1 MSDKLKSKTQ
11 LISELAAMRQRMA
24 ELEKITY
31 EQKSAGEALR
41 KSEKRYRDLV
51 ENTSDWVWE
60 VDTGIHFTYTNPR
73 VADLLG
79 YSQEEVLGKT
89 PFDFMPSEE
98 DIRHQPIRNDL
109 MTCPR
114 AFQGLES
121 EHIHKNGSTSILE
134 INAMPIY
141 DTSGRF
147 AGYRGI
153 ARDITARKVL
163 EEALQESENR
173 FRSIVENSAA
183 GYFFIDRE
191 GRFKTI
197 NAAWLRLHKY
207 DSPSEILGRHFSV
220 TQVDADQFAANKI
233 VERLLA
239 GEEITQGE
247 FTRRCK
253 DGSIG
258 WHTFTVNPVWQG
270 GKVVGLEGFLIDITE
285 RKRAEEALRAASLY
299 SRTLIETS
307 LDPLVTISA
316 EGKITDVN
324 AATEKITGMSR
335 ERLIG
340 SDFTDYFT
348 EPEMARAGY
357 LKVFE
362 RGQVTDYPLA
372 IRHTSGAITEVL
384 YNASVYQ
391 NEQGEV
397 IGVFAA
403 ARDITERK
411 RAEEALRASEE
422 KYRTLFEESF
432 DGLFITSPDGKI
444 LDMNKKGILMFGYE
458 TKEEILSLD
467 LERDVYA
474 YPPDR
479 MWILA
484 MVNAQGTAEYE
495 VIVKKKSGEQM
506 MTHCSLTAV
515 RDEQGVITA
524 YRGIIRDITERKK
537 AEEALRAAS
546 LYMRSLIE
554 ASLDPLVTISSEGKI
569 TDVNRATEQVTGVL
583 RERLI
588 GDDFTNYFTEP
599 EKAREGYQKVLTD
612 GLVRDYPLTISH
624 TSGETTNVLYN
635 ATIYRNELGETQGV
649 FAVARDITERNRS
662 EMALRNHMEFLETMI
677 NTIPTPIYYK
687 DREGVYLGCNIQY
700 ASMIIGLPKE
710 RIIGRTTLDLTE
722 TIPPEIAQRYHAQD
736 MELIHIPGFRV
747 YDEDLSCPDGTLR
760 SYIFSKATY
769 TDAQGNVSGMVG
781 IMLDISE
788 RKQVEKE
795 LKESE
800 RNLSIRNTIAEIFLT
815 CPVEEMY
822 GEVLKVL
829 LDITRSKHGL
839 FGFMDEE
846 MTLVV
851 PSFIGNIENTRISE
865 NLLRIPWAALSGEII
880 GQAIAEKKSMLSN
893 MPGTVPEGH
902 ILIDCVLVVPIV
914 FQKKTIG
921 VFIVANNASGYGGH
935 EQRLMEGIA
944 EQVAPILHARL
955 QREKEEQGRKQ
966 AEEAQRSQLLFLQQ
980 LLDSIPP
987 PVFYKDIQ
995 GVYLGCN
1002 KAYLKFM
1009 GLAKDQIVG
1018 KTVFDLAP
1026 KDLAELYLKADTEL
1040 FNNPGVQVYETSVS
1054 HADGSMHDVIFN
1066 KATYVGSDGHIA
1078 GLVGVILDITE
1089 RKRVERILLR
1099 QNEALEQSLDG
1110 IAMIGIDND
1119 ILYVNP
1125 AWAAMHAY
1133 TPDEL
1138 KGVNLSIFH
1147 TPEQMEN
1154 EVLPCLKAA
1163 KEKGSYRAEIGH
1175 RKKDGTIFP
1184 TRMSCVG
1191 LKDTQANPIGQVVFS
1206 RDITEELRLESLLRQ
1221 AQKMEAVGQLAGGI
1235 AHDFNNMLSP
1245 ILGYADL
1252 LLSEIKPENKYY
1264 QEILQIKRS
1273 AERAK
1278 DLTWQLLAFSRKQV
1292 LEMKTVD
1299 LRQVISDF
1307 QKILRRTIREDI
1319 MIKVVP
1325 SETPKFIRVDASKI
1339 GQILMNLGINAQD
1352 AMPHGGTIT
1361 IEITDAVLDEA
1372 YSEIHPGASPGKY
1385 IMLAFSDTGSGMDHL
1400 TLDHIFEP
1408 FFTTKE
1414 VGKGTGL
1421 GLATVYGIVK
1431 QHGGYIMAYSE
1442 PGMGTTFKMYLPGE
1456 EVTAQDLAEEAE
1468 EAETKHGTETVLV
1481 VEDEEAVRELMCRI
1495 LEKHGYTVIS
1505 AGSAQ
1510 ECSRAVEQ
1518 HKGQIHLLLTDV
1530 IMPGMNGKQL
1540 YENLAPILQGL
1551 KVIFISGY
1559 TQDVIAKHGDLI
1571 HGMNLISKPFTVKEL
1586 TEKVRSVLD
1595 G

>member
-1 MSDKLKSKTQ
+1 MSTVLIVDDHAENLYLLQTILETRQYDIIRAANGAEALELAVSNPPDIIISDILMPVMDGFALCRAWKKDDRLKDIPFVFYTATYTDPKDEELGLSLGAACFIVKPIEPEAFLSLVEQVIEEHKAGRSAVPRHGIEEETVYYRMYNEALIRKLEDKMLDLEKATKS
-11 LISELAAMRQRMA
+11 LRESEERYRLMARNISEVVMETDEKGTFTYISPSCRRILGRGDELLGRSWL
-24 ELEKITY
+24 ELVHPDDLEKELKTFARGLESGSEERAEYRYSHPEKGYIWLETTGTVYTDGNGRITGLMLSRDIT
-31 EQKSAGEALR
+31 EHKQAEMALR
-41 KSEKRYRDLV
+41 VSEAKYHRLHDSMMDAFVLTDMEGRILESNMAYQDMVGYGSEELRAMIYKDLTP
-51 ENTSDWVWE
+51 EKWHAFEADI
-60 VDTGIHFTYTNPR
+60 VDKQILP
-73 VADLLG
+73 LG
-79 YSQEEVLGKT
+79 YS
-89 PFDFMPSEE
+89 
-98 DIRHQPIRNDL
+98 
-109 MTCPR
+109 
-114 AFQGLES
+114 
-121 EHIHKNGSTSILE
+121 E
-134 INAMPIY
+134 IY
-141 DTSGRF
+141 EKE
-147 AGYRGI
+147 YC
-153 ARDITARKVL
+153 K
-163 EEALQESENR
+163 
-173 FRSIVENSAA
+173 
-183 GYFFIDRE
+183 
-191 GRFKTI
+191 
-197 NAAWLRLHKY
+197 
-207 DSPSEILGRHFSV
+207 
-220 TQVDADQFAANKI
+220 
-233 VERLLA
+233 
-239 GEEITQGE
+239 
-247 FTRRCK
+247 K
-253 DGSIG
+253 DGTVFPVELR
-258 WHTFTVNPVWQG
+258 TFLLKDDAGNP
-270 GKVVGLEGFLIDITE
+270 
-285 RKRAEEALRAASLY
+285 S
-299 SRTLIETS
+299 
-307 LDPLVTISA
+307 
-316 EGKITDVN
+316 
-324 AATEKITGMSR
+324 GMW
-335 ERLIG
+335 
-340 SDFTDYFT
+340 
-348 EPEMARAGY
+348 
-357 LKVFE
+357 
-362 RGQVTDYPLA
+362 A
-372 IRHTSGAITEVL
+372 IV
-384 YNASVYQ
+384 
-391 NEQGEV
+391 
-397 IGVFAA
+397 
-403 ARDITERK
+403 RDITERK
-411 RAEEALRASEE
+411 HAEEMLRTS
-422 KYRTLFEESF
+422 ESF
-432 DGLFITSPDGKI
+432 LNSVIDQSPHPMWISDDKGTLIRLNQACRDLLHISDVEVVGKYNIFNDSIVEEQGFLPLVRRVFEKGETVRFEITYDSSQLKNLQLKHFTSVI
-444 LDMNKKGILMFGYE
+444 LDVTVFPIR
-458 TKEEILSLD
+458 D
-467 LERDVYA
+467 ARER
-474 YPPDR
+474 
-479 MWILA
+479 IS
-484 MVNAQGTAEYE
+484 NA
-495 VIVKKKSGEQM
+495 VIQHM
-506 MTHCSLTAV
+506 
-515 RDEQGVITA
+515 
-524 YRGIIRDITERKK
+524 DITERK
-537 AEEALRAAS
+537 
-546 LYMRSLIE
+546 
-554 ASLDPLVTISSEGKI
+554 
-569 TDVNRATEQVTGVL
+569 
-583 RERLI
+583 
-588 GDDFTNYFTEP
+588 
-599 EKAREGYQKVLTD
+599 
-612 GLVRDYPLTISH
+612 H
-624 TSGETTNVLYN
+624 
-635 ATIYRNELGETQGV
+635 
-649 FAVARDITERNRS
+649 S
-662 EMALRNHMEFLETMI
+662 EMALHNQMEFLETMI

-687 DREGVYLGCNIQY
+687 DAEGVYLGCNIQY

-710 RIIGRTTLDLTE
+710 RIIGRTILDLIG
-722 TIPPEIAQRYHAQD
+722 TIPHDLAQRCHAQD
-736 MELIHIPGFRV
+736 MELIHMPGFRV
-747 YDEDLSCPDGTLR
+747 YDEAILCPEGTVR
-760 SYIFSKATY
+760 NYVFSKATY
-769 TDAQGNVSGMVG
+769 TDSQGHVSGMVG

-788 RKQVEKE
+788 RKQVEQV

-800 RNLSIRNTIAEIFLT
+800 RNLSIRNTIAEIFLA

-865 NLLRIPWAALSGEII
+865 KILRIPWAALSGEII
-880 GQAIAEKKSMLSN
+880 GQAIAEKKSIFSN
-893 MPGTVPEGH
+893 MPGAVPEGH

-914 FQKKTIG
+914 FQKMTIG
-921 VFIVANNASGYGGH
+921 VFVVANKASGYGDH

-966 AEEAQRSQLLFLQQ
+966 AEEAQRSQVFFLQQ

-1002 KAYLKFM
+1002 KAYLEFM
-1009 GLAKDQIVG
+1009 GLAKDQIVE

-1054 HADGSMHDVIFN
+1054 HADGSRHDVIFN
-1066 KATYVGSDGHIA
+1066 KATYVGSDGNIA

-1099 QNEALEQSLDG
+1099 QNEALEQSIDG
-1110 IAMIGIDND
+1110 IAMIGLDND

-1163 KEKGSYRAEIGH
+1163 REKGSYRAEIGH

-1191 LKDTQANPIGQVVFS
+1191 LKDTQGNPIGQVVFS

-1235 AHDFNNMLSP
+1235 AHDFNNMLST

-1252 LLSEIKPENKYY
+1252 LLSEIKSGNKYY

-1325 SETPKFIRVDASKI
+1325 AETPKFIRVDASKI
-1339 GQILMNLGINAQD
+1339 DQILMNLGINAQD

-1372 YSEIHPGASPGKY
+1372 YTEIHPGASPGKY
-1385 IMLAFSDTGSGMDHL
+1385 IMIAFSDTGSGIDHR

-1456 EVTAQDLAEEAE
+1456 EVTVQDSAEEAQE
-1468 EAETKHGTETVLV
+1468 VETKHGTETVLV

-1510 ECSRAVEQ
+1510 ECSHAVEQ
-1518 HKGQIHLLLTDV
+1518 YKGRIHLLLTDV

-1540 YENLAPILQGL
+1540 YENLAPILPGL

-1586 TEKVRSVLD
+1586 TGKVRSVLD